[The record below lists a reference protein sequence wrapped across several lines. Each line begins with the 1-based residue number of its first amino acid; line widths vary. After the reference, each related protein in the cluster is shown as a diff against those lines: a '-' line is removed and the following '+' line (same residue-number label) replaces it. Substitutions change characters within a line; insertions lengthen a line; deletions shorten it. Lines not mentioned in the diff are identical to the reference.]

1 MTDTRQ
7 KQSVEHYRRIARDPG
22 ADGAAAVSRPA
33 STIGKGGAIW
43 RDIRGK
49 LGLRRGGRF
58 LDIGCGFGEVTQKFL
73 ADAERIELD
82 VVLVDI
88 PEVVARLRREEPLPS
103 GRVRCYGG
111 VFPSR
116 LPVGFRQE
124 KSFDFVLAYSVLHYT
139 DQPRRFIA
147 AACRLLAPGGRL
159 LIGDLPNVHRK
170 GRFLASAFGRQFE
183 AAYRGMPESALP
195 RYRDQ
200 QEYFRRC
207 RDQNRG
213 INDSLITD
221 TLRTYRKRG
230 YDVFVLPQPVTMPF
244 AHTREDLL
252 ICRR

>member
-1 MTDTRQ
+1 MDNRQ
-7 KQSVEHYRRIARDPG
+7 KRSVEHYRRIARDPG

-43 RDIRGK
+43 RDIRDK
-49 LGLRRGGRF
+49 LGLRRGCRF

-73 ADAERIELD
+73 VDADRLELD

-88 PEVVARLRREEPLPS
+88 PEVVARLRREDPRPS
-103 GRVRCYGG
+103 RRIKYYGG
-111 VFPSR
+111 IFPSR
-116 LPVGFRQE
+116 LPADFRRE
-124 KSFDFVLAYSVLHYT
+124 KLFDFVLAYSVLHYT

-147 AACRLLAPGGRL
+147 SACRLLAPGGRL

-183 AAYRGMPESALP
+183 SEYRGLPDSELP

-200 QEYFRRC
+200 QDYFRRC
-207 RDQNRG
+207 RDQNKR
-213 INDSLITD
+213 INDNLVAD
-221 TLRTYRKRG
+221 ALRTYRERG
-230 YDVFVLPQPVTMPF
+230 YDVFVLPQRAAMPF
-244 AHTREDLL
+244 GHTREDLL